1 MEFKGTLGPWRVS
14 GNRKEVYV
22 KDPNGFTGPF
32 VVADCSGSEAF
43 GPIATGHHLRISEA
57 NAKLIAAAPDLLE
70 ALTKLIG
77 QHDDQVFICGKD
89 DEAMVDQALVFARAA
104 LAKALTR

>member
-1 MEFKGTLGPWRVS
+1 MEFKGTPGPWAWKKRDS
-14 GNRKEVYV
+14 ITWEVYSEDWGGIV
-22 KDPNGFTGPF
+22 RVNQYPDKKAMPDKLCE
-32 VVADCSGSEAF
+32 AD
-43 GPIATGHHLRISEA
+43 
-57 NAKLIAAAPDLLE
+57 AKLIAAAPDLLE

-89 DEAMVDQALVFARAA
+89 DEAMVDQALVVARAA